1 MFYLT
6 KEALIETHI
15 TNQPPFSLPPPFSSS
30 IPSPLPGWAHRHTFI
45 HNNTHIRTV
54 IIKHTHA
61 RVHKRTHRD
70 QPAAICSTCS
80 VQSSQNTL
88 FTTIHHI
95 TFPQCHSLVLEK
107 SERERRE
114 ESRKQNSYCTMKK
127 REIKRDLDC
136 YMAQWREDKRHLNLA
151 LRWNKVVNNTC
162 STFSYWARLKIQTWR
177 LVYFESKTIWIKT
190 H

>member
-127 REIKRDLDC
+127 REIKRFGLLHGTVERR
-136 YMAQWREDKRHLNLA
+136 QKTLGFGF
-151 LRWNKVVNNTC
+151 KVKQGC
-162 STFSYWARLKIQTWR
+162 QQYLI
-177 LVYFESKTIWIKT
+177 YFQLLG
-190 H
+190 